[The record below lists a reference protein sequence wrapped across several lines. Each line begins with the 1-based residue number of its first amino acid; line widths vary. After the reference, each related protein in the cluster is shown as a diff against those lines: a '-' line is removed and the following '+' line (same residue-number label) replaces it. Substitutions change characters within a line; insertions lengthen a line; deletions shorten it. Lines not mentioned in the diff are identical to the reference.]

1 MKRRG
6 GMMMSAEGEAVPRR
20 GKGGD
25 NISWVDVNLTRLKN
39 EENSC
44 GRSSWYIW
52 MVKI

>member
-6 GMMMSAEGEAVPRR
+6 GMMMSAEGEAVLRR
-20 GKGGD
+20 GKGGAG
-25 NISWVDVNLTRLKN
+25 ISWVDANLTKLKN
-39 EENSC
+39 KENSC